1 MYRVPSGEQ
10 LTLIDHFEELR
21 TRLFIALGAWVI
33 SAGVAFYFL
42 DRLLSWIQE
51 PLPPNMSLT
60 AFGFL
65 EPFLV
70 AMQIASF
77 FGLVLAAPIIGGQV
91 WGFVAPG
98 LYPEERRWAVP
109 FILLTAIAFGGGVVF
124 ARYIVLPFSIPI
136 VLGFLGPE
144 VAVLPSIGDYIS
156 KVLLIMAVFGLIFE
170 MPVVGFLLARLGII
184 RAHQLVTS
192 RKWAVVG
199 GLILAAII
207 TPTADPFNFALVAV
221 PLVVLYEVTILVVR
235 LSQKKEPDEREDTE
249 LTSQN

>member
-1 MYRVPSGEQ
+1 M
-10 LTLIDHFEELR
+10 TLIDHFEELR
-21 TRLFIALGAWVI
+21 TRLFIALGAWIVA
-33 SAGVAFYFL
+33 AGVAFYFR
-42 DRLLSWIQE
+42 DRLLGWMSE

-70 AMQIASF
+70 SMQIASF

-98 LYPEERRWAVP
+98 LYPEERRWAIP
-109 FILLTAIAFGGGVVF
+109 FILLTALAFGGGVVF

-136 VLGFLGPE
+136 ILGFLGTAVE
-144 VAVLPSIGDYIS
+144 VLPSIGDYIG

-184 RAHQLVTS
+184 RARQLTTN
-192 RKWAVVG
+192 RKWAVVV
-199 GLILAAII
+199 GLVLAAII
-207 TPTADPFNFALVAV
+207 TPTADPFNFGLVAI
-221 PLVVLYEVTILVVR
+221 PLVVLYEVTVIVVR
-235 LSQKKEPDEREDTE
+235 LSQKKEADEREDPE
-249 LTSQN
+249 PTS

>member
-1 MYRVPSGEQ
+1 M
-10 LTLIDHFEELR
+10 TLIDHFEELR
-21 TRLFIALGAWVI
+21 TRLFIAMGAWLVG
-33 SAGVAFYFL
+33 AAVAFVFRF
-42 DRLLSWIQE
+42 RLLEWLKE
-51 PLPPNMSLT
+51 PLPPNLT
-60 AFGFL
+60 LNAFGLL

-70 AMQIASF
+70 SMQLASF

-109 FILLTAIAFGGGVVF
+109 FILMTAVAFAGGVVF
-124 ARYIVLPFSIPI
+124 GRYLVLPFSIPI
-136 VLGFLGPE
+136 ILGFLGDE
-144 VAVLPSIGDYIS
+144 VQILPSIGDFIS

-170 MPVVGFLLARLGII
+170 MPVVGFLLARLG
-184 RAHQLVTS
+184 LVQAAFLTQH
-192 RKWAVVG
+192 RKWAVVV
-199 GLILAAII
+199 GLVLAAVI

-235 LSQKKEPDEREDTE
+235 VSQRKVTDEREDPE

>member
-1 MYRVPSGEQ
+1 M
-10 LTLIDHFEELR
+10 TLIDHFEELR
-21 TRLFIALGAWVI
+21 TRLFIALGAWIVG
-33 SAGVAFYFL
+33 SGVAFYFL
-42 DRLLSWIQE
+42 DRLLGWIQE

-77 FGLVLAAPIIGGQV
+77 FGLVLAAPIIGGQI

-109 FILLTAIAFGGGVVF
+109 FILLTAIAFSGGVVF
-124 ARYIVLPFSIPI
+124 ARYVVLPFSIPI
-136 VLGFLGPE
+136 ILGFLGPE

-170 MPVVGFLLARLGII
+170 MPVVGFLLARLGIV
-184 RAHQLVTS
+184 RARQLTS
-192 RKWAVVG
+192 NRKWAVVV
-199 GLILAAII
+199 GLLVAAII
-207 TPTADPFNFALVAV
+207 TPTADPFNFGLVAI
-221 PLVVLYEVTILVVR
+221 PLVVLYEVTVIVVR
-235 LSQKKEPDEREDTE
+235 LSQKKEFDEREDPE
-249 LTSQN
+249 PTS

>member
-1 MYRVPSGEQ
+1 M
-10 LTLIDHFEELR
+10 TLIDHFEELR
-21 TRLFIALGAWVI
+21 TRLFIALGAWVVG
-33 SAGVAFYFL
+33 SGAAFVLRY
-42 DRLLSWIQE
+42 RLLLWMQE

-70 AMQIASF
+70 SMQIASF

-109 FILLTAIAFGGGVVF
+109 FIVLTAVAFAAGVAF

-136 VLGFLGPE
+136 ILGFLGSAVE
-144 VAVLPSIGDYIS
+144 VLPSIGDYIG

-170 MPVVGFLLARLGII
+170 MPVIGFLLARLDII
-184 RAHQLVTS
+184 RANLLVTH
-192 RKWAVVG
+192 RKWATVG
-199 GLILAAII
+199 GLVLAAVI
-207 TPTADPFNFALVAV
+207 TPTADPFNFALVAI
-221 PLVVLYEVTILVVR
+221 PLVVLYEITVIVVR
-235 LSQKKEPDEREDTE
+235 LSQKKEADEREDTE
-249 LTSQN
+249 PTS

>member
-1 MYRVPSGEQ
+1 M
-10 LTLIDHFEELR
+10 TLIEHFEELR
-21 TRLFIALGAWVI
+21 TRLFIALGAWLVA
-33 SAGVAFYFL
+33 AGAAFVFRF
-42 DRLLSWIQE
+42 RLLHWLQD
-51 PLPPNMSLT
+51 PLPDNLSLA

-70 AMQIASF
+70 SMQISSF

-109 FILLTAIAFGGGVVF
+109 FIVLTAIAFSGGVLF
-124 ARYIVLPFSIPI
+124 ARYVVLPFSIPI
-136 VLGFLGPE
+136 ILGFLGSE
-144 VAVLPSIGDYIS
+144 VQVLPSIGDFIS

-170 MPVVGFLLARLGII
+170 MPVVGFLLARLGIVNHPML
-184 RAHQLVTS
+184 RS
-192 RKWAVVG
+192 NRKWAVVV
-199 GLILAAII
+199 GLVLAAVI

-235 LSQKKEPDEREDTE
+235 VSQRKVADERENPE